1 MLTARQQQLLAFID
15 SCAVAPTYDEMRAG
29 LGLKSKS
36 GVHRLVDQIEER
48 GFIRRLRGKA
58 RAIEVVRRPEARTAW
73 RVVLQ
78 HAIAIAE
85 RRGFSPIELIGSRAH
100 AAVGRDELAWT
111 LQRVEGWSNLKI
123 EAEIGRSRW
132 WVSHAIERHEQRLKS
147 LSPVKQEKA
156 A

>member
-15 SCAVAPTYDEMRAG
+15 SCATTPSFDEMRAA
-29 LGLKSKS
+29 LGLASKG
-36 GVHRLVDQIEER
+36 GVHRLIDGLEER
-48 GFIRRLRGKA
+48 GFIRRLRRKA

-78 HAIAIAE
+78 HAISIAE
-85 RRGFSPIELIGSRAH
+85 RRGVSPIELIGARAH

-111 LQRVEGWSNLKI
+111 LQRVEGWSHLKI

-132 WVSHAIERHEQRLKS
+132 WVSHAIQRHEERMKSQSLLKQ
-147 LSPVKQEKA
+147 VA